1 MQLPHCHM
9 IYFTLN
15 ASNALI
21 KDLMLTEMSKQGN
34 YLNIR
39 KQK

>member
-1 MQLPHCHM
+1 M

-21 KDLMLTEMSKQGN
+21 KDLTLTEMSKQGN
-34 YLNIR
+34 YLHIR
-39 KQK
+39 IQK

>member
-1 MQLPHCHM
+1 M

>member
-1 MQLPHCHM
+1 M
-9 IYFTLN
+9 IFFTLN

-21 KDLMLTEMSKQGN
+21 KDLMLTAMSKQGN